1 MTTMAGYSE
10 YWDALAWLGRFHVV
24 AIHFPIA
31 LLLSAL
37 AAESWSVWR
46 KTPDPAPAVRCCVLL
61 GAAGAVLSTAL
72 GWCAAPASYVAV
84 PGSTFFLHRW
94 LGTAAGAWSVG
105 LVVLSEID
113 QARGR
118 RTRLFRGAL
127 LGGALLIG
135 ATGHFGGLLSH
146 GTEFFD
152 WPREA
157 APLRAVQSMQLA
169 AIYQQH
175 CEACHGADG
184 RGQSARAKMPAI
196 PDFSD
201 WNWQLGQTED
211 VLRRQ
216 IESGKPPQMPG
227 FRNKL
232 HQEEINGLAIWV
244 RGLAQAHEGAPR
256 GEPAAEPGPPMAAAL
271 ERRTPEAD
279 TPPDELAA
287 EMPRSLPAAPAAGP
301 ASPLPKGLQVQ
312 RAAVPATPEAV
323 FKKSCVSCHDADGRG
338 ASSREDMHSI
348 PDFTDRKWQKSR
360 NDDQLQKSILDGKGE
375 LMPPMKAKLGSV
387 APQRMVQYV
396 RTFARGTE
404 PRQDS
409 SSPPALYSAPQ

>member
-1 MTTMAGYSE
+1 MTTMTGYSD
-10 YWDALAWLGRFHVV
+10 YWDALAWLGRSHVV

-31 LLLSAL
+31 LLLSVL

-118 RTRLFRGAL
+118 RTLLFRGAL
-127 LGGALLIG
+127 LAGALLIG

-146 GTEFFD
+146 
-152 WPREA
+152 
-157 APLRAVQSMQLA
+157 
-169 AIYQQH
+169 
-175 CEACHGADG
+175 
-184 RGQSARAKMPAI
+184 
-196 PDFSD
+196 
-201 WNWQLGQTED
+201 
-211 VLRRQ
+211 
-216 IESGKPPQMPG
+216 
-227 FRNKL
+227 
-232 HQEEINGLAIWV
+232 EI

-256 GEPAAEPGPPMAAAL
+256 GEPAAEPGPPIAAAL
-271 ERRTPEAD
+271 ERRTPEAN

-287 EMPRSLPAAPAAGP
+287 DMPRSLPAALAAGP
-301 ASPLPKGLQVQ
+301 ASPLPKGPQVQ

-338 ASSREDMHSI
+338 ASSREDMRSI
-348 PDFTDRKWQKSR
+348 PDFTNRKWQKSR
-360 NDDQLQKSILDGKGE
+360 NDDQLQKSILDGKGKS
-375 LMPPMKAKLGSV
+375 MPPMKAKLGNV

-409 SSPPALYSAPQ
+409 SSPPALYSVPQ